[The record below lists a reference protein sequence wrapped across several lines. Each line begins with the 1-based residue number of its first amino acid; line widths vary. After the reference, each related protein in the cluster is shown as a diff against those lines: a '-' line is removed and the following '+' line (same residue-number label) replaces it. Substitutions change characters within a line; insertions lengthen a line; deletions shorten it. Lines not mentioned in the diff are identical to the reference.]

1 MTLDNLRGK
10 TSLTL
15 KRKESSYEDMT
26 SNLGTLPRR
35 EHSSSEKSLDNIL
48 YEARK
53 DIIETDVNEDVYV
66 TASQENIYEELYF
79 CENATILE
87 KKENM
92 YEEIRSPTIINL
104 NIGLISL
111 ISVLA
116 IMFSFLFL
124 LLSILF

>member
-1 MTLDNLRGK
+1 
-10 TSLTL
+10 
-15 KRKESSYEDMT
+15 MT

-79 CENATILE
+79 CENDTILE
-87 KKENM
+87 KKENI
-92 YEEIRSPTIINL
+92 YEEIQSPTIINI

-124 LLSILF
+124 LLSKLF